1 MTKRSRIDLHV
12 HTCHS
17 KTAGDVFLNGL
28 GVHESYTRPESVYRA
43 AKARG
48 MDFVTITDHDSISG
62 ALEIAHLDHV
72 IVGEEITTYFP
83 DDGACLHVVAL
94 DIDESHHRDIQK
106 YRHNIFELV
115 SYLQTES
122 LYHFVAH
129 PFFRMTT
136 LSLEHVEQ
144 CLLLFETFEVR
155 NGGKTLYPVDLID
168 QILDSLTPITIE
180 SLSSRYGIEPYG
192 EDPWIKNRVSGS
204 DDHGGIL
211 IGVNHTS
218 TPLAASKGHLM
229 TFLKSGQ
236 SQPEGDGGTP
246 LAVGAEILSV
256 TAQCAIERKWINSS
270 MKSRAIG
277 NLLGPVPAGK
287 TLMDRLLSGCLR
299 MNGSLLSRVLRGRK
313 EDLLTDVLFEHLYSD
328 PFLRNAIADGVS
340 YDDKQLETL
349 FKSMSGIAADLIDRM
364 MEAGQGEGIE
374 RLKSLSLEYKTL
386 LATAILIVP
395 YLVAFRTEYKDR
407 PLMRNVY
414 RDYHV
419 DAPPTIAVFTDEP
432 DRAHLHVKE
441 LTELQRTH
449 VLLIDESRFQMSP
462 QTPSRW
468 LFMIMECLDLFF
480 IHDVTQVYIHSIG
493 KMGLLGLF
501 VARWMNVSLVLR
513 YPAMK
518 LEAYLDALDKKEA
531 RIYRFFFKNLLRLVD
546 EIWVEGTLDRQH
558 AQSLGAQSES
568 IQSVPELWASMIV
581 HMHDDLQSSE
591 KTLPVE
597 EKMIY

>member
-1 MTKRSRIDLHV
+1 MDLHV

-17 KTAGDVFLNGL
+17 KTAGDVFLSRM
-28 GVHESYTRPESVYRA
+28 GVHESYTQPDTVYRV

-62 ALEIAHLDHV
+62 ALEIAHLDRV
-72 IVGEEITTYFP
+72 IIGEEITTFFP

-94 DIDESHHRDIQK
+94 DIDEAQHRDIQK
-106 YRHNIFELV
+106 CRNNIFELV

-122 LYHFVAH
+122 VYHFVAH

-168 QILDSLTPITIE
+168 RILAGLTPQKIE
-180 SLSSRYGIEPYG
+180 SLASRYGI
-192 EDPWIKNRVSGS
+192 DPCAEKPWLKNKVAGS

-211 IGVNHTS
+211 IGLNHTS
-218 TPLAASKGHLM
+218 TPFATSKDQLM

-246 LAVGAEILSV
+246 LAVAAEILSV

-270 MKSRAIG
+270 LKRRAIG
-277 NLLGPVPAGK
+277 NLFGPMPAK
-287 TLMDRLLSGCLR
+287 TTLMSRLFSASLR
-299 MNGSLLSRVLRGRK
+299 MNAILLSKVVPDRK
-313 EDLLTDVLFEHLYSD
+313 EDILTEVLFERLYSD
-328 PFLRNAIADGVS
+328 SFLRNAIANGLS
-340 YDDKQLETL
+340 YDDEQLENL
-349 FKSMSGIAADLIDRM
+349 FKSITGMAADLFDRM
-364 MEAGQGEGIE
+364 MEDGQGQGIE
-374 RLKSLSLEYKTL
+374 RLKSLSLEYKTV

-395 YLVAFRTEYKDR
+395 YLIAFRTEYKDR
-407 PLMRNVY
+407 PLMRECY
-414 RDYHV
+414 RELQI
-419 DAPPTIAVFTDEP
+419 DAIPTIAVFTDEP
-432 DRAHLHVKE
+432 DPAQLHVQE
-441 LTELQRTH
+441 LTTLQRSN
-449 VLLIDESRFQMSP
+449 VLLIDESRFQLSP

-468 LFMIMECLDLFF
+468 VLMMLECLDLFF
-480 IHDVTQVYIHSIG
+480 KHDVTQVYIHSIG
-493 KMGLLGLF
+493 KMGLLGLLI
-501 VARWMNVSLVLR
+501 ARWMNVSLVLR

-518 LEAYLDALDKKEA
+518 LDAYLNALDKKEA
-531 RIYRFFFKNLLRLVD
+531 QIYRFLFKNLLRLVD
-546 EIWVEGTLDRQH
+546 EIWVDGTLDRQH
-558 AQSLGAQSES
+558 AQSMGANWES

-591 KTLPVE
+591 KTMPVE